1 MRRASIALRASGFMT
16 PFDQLLR
23 APEFEIRVL
32 LGPGDLLMMDHC
44 RLSHGRT
51 GFSPAEGLRYLQ
63 GCDIDIDGPR
73 SLYRVLRKRRAP

>member
-16 PFDQLLR
+16 PFDQLLL

-51 GFSPAEGLRYLQ
+51 GFSPA
-63 GCDIDIDGPR
+63 
-73 SLYRVLRKRRAP
+73 